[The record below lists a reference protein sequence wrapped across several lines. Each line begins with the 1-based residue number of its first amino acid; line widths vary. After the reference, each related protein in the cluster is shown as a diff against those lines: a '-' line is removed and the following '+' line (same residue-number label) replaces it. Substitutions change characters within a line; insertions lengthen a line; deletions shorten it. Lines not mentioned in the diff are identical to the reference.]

1 MYVYDIYIYIYIL
14 VYIYICMIIY
24 ICAIICA
31 WFTNEAQAKL
41 S

>member
-1 MYVYDIYIYIYIL
+1 MYVYYIYII
-14 VYIYICMIIY
+14 VYIYMIIY
-24 ICAIICA
+24 IYTIICA